1 CGTKRTARAGIVD
14 SQIDWPE
21 RLTNVL
27 RQLFN
32 GARNGNV
39 RGYGHGGSAGRL
51 NQTGCLGDL
60 IGRPGHHGYA
70 HTCLSESQRESSSQ
84 AASGASDQ
92 RHLPLQIHPLKPL
105 AVWLPDR
112 PSARITGPP
121 PVAPPASRRSTPADA
136 PHRKPPP
143 APPLSSSP
151 A

>member
-1 CGTKRTARAGIVD
+1 
-14 SQIDWPE
+14 
-21 RLTNVL
+21 
-27 RQLFN
+27 
-32 GARNGNV
+32 
-39 RGYGHGGSAGRL
+39 
-51 NQTGCLGDL
+51 
-60 IGRPGHHGYA
+60 YA

-151 A
+151 APPRRAVSFPPSIPTRGCQDRRAASSSWRQIWPQSL